1 MEDKKD
7 DTNDDFIT
15 INVDD
20 TNINS
25 EDFNNDFDDATVR
38 KGKRS
43 RSNKKGKRAARID
56 KSGKNK
62 KPKKEKK
69 KWSKKKKII
78 FWSIILGIILALGVV
93 FGTYIYKAEG
103 NVKEAVLNVA
113 TDIVGE
119 QDPIF
124 VLVLGISED
133 ISVELT
139 DTIML
144 CGYNPSTQ
152 KAFMLSIPRDTFV
165 GKNPSSANGYD
176 KINAQYQKSAQK
188 TVEAVELLTGVKI
201 DHYVIVRNISISS
214 IFECIGEV
222 EFDVP
227 INMNYD
233 DPTQDL
239 HIHLNKG
246 LQTLTPDQVEQLLRF
261 RHNNDGSSYPSSYG
275 DNDYGRMRTQRE
287 FLAAVIDQLSSFENV
302 GKLKDI
308 ASMVYTN
315 LQTDMSGFDVL
326 DYVPYGLKFSTSN
339 LKSEQLPGKSALI
352 NNLWFYTVSKVETR
366 ELMDKLM
373 IYLEME
379 DKDLE
384 EHYKYASS
392 IKGVKPD
399 EEYEV
404 KDEVEED
411 DTYKNSNDA
420 KKDTNVDQSTC
431 KHKYVV
437 SESVDPTCTKKG
449 KTTKICT
456 ICGKEYNE
464 APDALGH
471 NYQNGKC
478 TRCGEA
484 QPSSNNS
491 NKDKDTNTNTN
502 KDNQQ
507 PSHTHKYSS
516 SITKEATCTTAGEKT
531 YKCACG
537 NSYTEKITAL
547 GHSFSSDK
555 PTCSRCGEKNP
566 NYTAPHTHSYTET
579 ITTPATCT
587 TEGVKT
593 KTCSC
598 GATTTE
604 TIPIKAHSY
613 VNGTCSVCGAVDP
626 TYKPT
631 ETENKDGTE

>member
-1 MEDKKD
+1 MEDKENNTKD
-7 DTNDDFIT
+7 EYIT

-20 TNINS
+20 TNINTEDVKVSSTTPSNRRGRRS
-25 EDFNNDFDDATVR
+25 EENE
-38 KGKRS
+38 KGR
-43 RSNKKGKRAARID
+43 RTARINNEKKD
-56 KSGKNK
+56 KKH
-62 KPKKEKK
+62 KKEKK

-78 FWSIILGIILALGVV
+78 FWSIIFGIILSIGVV
-93 FGTYIYKAEG
+93 FGTYIYKAGG

-165 GKNPSSANGYD
+165 GKNPNSANGYD
-176 KINAQYQKSAQK
+176 KINAQYQKSAEK
-188 TVEAVELLTGVKI
+188 TVEAVELLTGINI
-201 DHYVIVRNISISS
+201 DHYVIVRNISITS
-214 IFECIGEV
+214 IFECIGDV

-239 HIHLNKG
+239 HIHLKKG
-246 LQTLTPDQVEQLLRF
+246 YQTLTPDQVEQLLRF

-287 FLAAVIDQLSSFENV
+287 FLAAVVDQLSSLENV

-315 LQTDMSGFDVL
+315 LQTNMSGFKVL

-339 LKSEQLPGKSALI
+339 LRSEQLPGKSALI
-352 NNLWFYTVSKVETR
+352 NQLWFYTASKVETR
-366 ELMDKLM
+366 ALMDELM

-379 DKDLE
+379 DDDLE
-384 EHYKYASS
+384 SHYKYASS
-392 IKGVKPD
+392 IKGIKPD
-399 EEYEV
+399 QDYEV
-404 KDEVEED
+404 KDDVEED
-411 DTYKNSNDA
+411 DVYKNSNTT
-420 KKDTNVDQSTC
+420 KKDTNVDQNTC
-431 KHKYVV
+431 KHQYAI

-449 KTTKICT
+449 KITKICT

-478 TRCGEA
+478 TRCGVA
-484 QPSSNNS
+484 DPANSNNNKNNNDNNKNDN
-491 NKDKDTNTNTN
+491 NKDDKNKNENNNDTTNN
-502 KDNQQ
+502 K
-507 PSHTHKYSS
+507 PAHTHKYSEK
-516 SITKEATCTTAGEKT
+516 ITTQATCTKAGVKT
-531 YKCACG
+531 Y
-537 NSYTEKITAL
+537 
-547 GHSFSSDK
+547 
-555 PTCSRCGEKNP
+555 TCSCG
-566 NYTAPHTHSYTET
+566 HSYTEA
-579 ITTPATCT
+579 IGALGHNYQN
-587 TEGVKT
+587 GV
-593 KTCSC
+593 CSKC
-598 GATTTE
+598 NA
-604 TIPIKAHSY
+604 K
-613 VNGTCSVCGAVDP
+613 DP
-626 TYKPT
+626 NYKEPEPEPKPEPEPNPKPT
-631 ETENKDGTE
+631 EPTDPDPTTPVEPENPNPDQKPDTSSSGTGTKVTE